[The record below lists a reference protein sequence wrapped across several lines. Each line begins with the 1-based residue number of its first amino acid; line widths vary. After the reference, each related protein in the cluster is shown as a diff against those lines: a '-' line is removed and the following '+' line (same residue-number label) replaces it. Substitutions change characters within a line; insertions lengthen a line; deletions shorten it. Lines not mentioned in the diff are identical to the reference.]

1 MNNNANSS
9 IGDLVNK
16 PLDLFKQIEDRPK
29 FVAQL
34 LVLGIVISMTRA
46 FALTSLLEVMLWCL
60 FAFNSSLRNRL
71 VEALSDTRV
80 FLVVAF
86 WLWIGISSIWSDA
99 PAQECFLD
107 WWSWRKLSL
116 VPICFALFEAERS
129 KFALGI
135 SIILT
140 CAAYAVFSWL
150 GYLEIVSLDR
160 APSHLLEN
168 HSTQGVLFSA
178 SAFLSA
184 LFLKHTNNR
193 LTQMLLLILIVIF
206 VSNVVIVVTGRSGY
220 LFLIVCS
227 AYIGFVELRRYGL
240 RWLVI
245 PPLLVIIALTVSDTA
260 NQRILQAYNEAIEVA
275 LNPESDEVIQE
286 HGTSVGHRVFM
297 WVKTIALISDR
308 PILGTGSGAYK
319 IAYGELVE
327 GLEGWRGRVVDDPH
341 HQYLHIAAEYGL
353 LGLVLFL
360 CAIAAWLFKKPDI
373 QALFHYAA
381 TGILLG
387 TLANG
392 FANGHF
398 STFVE
403 GRFVWIVVAA
413 FFAGSPDY
421 LGQRFRSF
429 MR

>member
-1 MNNNANSS
+1 MANS
-9 IGDLVNK
+9 IGILVSK
-16 PLDLFKQIEDRPK
+16 SSDFFTHIEDRPQ

-116 VPICFALFEAERS
+116 VPICFALFKSEPS
-129 KFALGI
+129 KAAMGI
-135 SIILT
+135 VIIFT
-140 CAAYAVFSWL
+140 CAVFAIASWL
-150 GYLEIVSLDR
+150 GYVEIISLDR
-160 APSHLLEN
+160 PPSQLLEN
-168 HSTQGVLFSA
+168 HSTQGVLFTGA
-178 SAFLSA
+178 AFLSV

-193 LTQMLLLILIVIF
+193 LIQILLLILIVVF
-206 VSNVVIVVTGRSGY
+206 VSNIIIVVTGRSGY
-220 LFLIVCS
+220 LSLIVCS
-227 AYIGFVELRRYGL
+227 VYFGFVELRKYGL
-240 RWLVI
+240 RWLVV
-245 PPLLVIIALTVSDTA
+245 PPLLVIIALTASDTA
-260 NQRILQAYNEAIEVA
+260 NQRILQAYNEATQVV
-275 LNPESDEVIQE
+275 LSPESDSVAPE

-297 WVKTIALISDR
+297 WVNTIALIGER
-308 PILGTGSGAYK
+308 PILGTGSGGYK
-319 IAYGELVE
+319 IAYGDLVE

-341 HQYLHIAAEYGL
+341 QQYLHIAAEYGL
-353 LGLVLFL
+353 LGLIIFL
-360 CAIAAWLFKKPDI
+360 CAIASWLFTKPDVRTP
-373 QALFHYAA
+373 FHFAA

-403 GRFVWIVVAA
+403 GRFLWIQLAA
-413 FFAGSPDY
+413 FLAGTPDY
-421 LGQRFRSF
+421 LRTRYFQLRGN
-429 MR
+429 